1 MPAGAENMD
10 LSKLY
15 VKVVSTGF
23 WEQFGEME
31 EEVNAEDE
39 ESATAKLSEGFAPDA
54 ALMNS
59 FENFVDRY
67 KKYKS
72 LRTLIF
78 R

>member
-1 MPAGAENMD
+1 MD

-59 FENFVDRY
+59 FESFVERY